1 VSIAIV
7 ILNYNGKP
15 FLEKYL
21 PGIIEFQPA
30 NSKIY
35 IADNA
40 STDDSVSYIQSE
52 YPDLMVLHAEIN
64 TGFAGG
70 YQWALRLINEEF
82 YIILNSDVQVQD
94 DWITPIVTYMQSNL
108 HIAACQPKILSLKE
122 PMMLEHAGAAGGW
135 IDLLGYPFCKGRIF
149 GTVEKDLGQY
159 DQISPIFWASGAAM
173 VIRSAD
179 YWAAGGFDTDFFA
192 HMEEIDLCYRLQKMG
207 KDIMSFPASKVYHL
221 GGGTLQYG
229 SPQKTF
235 LNFRNGLFLLLKNKS
250 IISLIILIPIRMVL
264 DGIAALLFLSEGKSD
279 HFTAVFKAHISF
291 YGMFGMMYRKR
302 KEVAAIT
309 DKKHLLKGIF
319 KGSIVFNYYI
329 KGNRHFYLLGTGKK
343 MI

>member
-1 VSIAIV
+1 MSIAIV

-15 FLEKYL
+15 YLEKYL
-21 PGIIEFQPA
+21 PGIIQHQPA

-40 STDDSVSYIQSE
+40 STDDSVAFIQTT
-52 YPDLMVLHAEIN
+52 YPQLQLLVAQTN

-70 YQWALRLINEEF
+70 YQWALQQVRED
-82 YIILNSDVQVQD
+82 YYVILNSDVQVEE
-94 DWITPIVTYMQSNL
+94 DWISPIVEYMQTHPQVS
-108 HIAACQPKILSLKE
+108 ACQPKILSLHE
-122 PMMLEHAGAAGGW
+122 PEMFEHAGAAGGW

-149 GTVEKDLGQY
+149 STVEKDLGQY
-159 DQISPIFWASGAAM
+159 NNTSPIFWASGAAM

-179 YWAAGGFDTDFFA
+179 YWTAGGFDTDFFA

-207 KDIMSFPASKVYHL
+207 KEILSFPSSKVYHL
-221 GGGTLQYG
+221 GGGTLQYN
-229 SPQKTF
+229 SPQKTY

-250 IISLIILIPIRMVL
+250 VINLMWLIPCRMVL
-264 DGIAALLFLSEGKSD
+264 DGFAALLFLYEGKTD
-279 HFTAVFKAHISF
+279 HFSSVFKAHIAF
-291 YGMFGMMYRKR
+291 YGMFGKMLSKR
-302 KEVAAIT
+302 RDIAAIT
-309 DKKHLLKGIF
+309 QKKHQIKGVF

>member
-1 VSIAIV
+1 MSIAIV
-7 ILNYNGKP
+7 ILNFNGKSH
-15 FLEKYL
+15 LEKYL
-21 PGIIEFQPA
+21 PGIIQHQPSDS
-30 NSKIY
+30 NIY

-40 STDDSVSYIQSE
+40 STDDSVAFIKTQ
-52 YPDLMVLHAEIN
+52 YPELHLLETRIN

-70 YQWALRLINEEF
+70 YQWALQHVKEEF
-82 YIILNSDVQVQD
+82 YVILNSDVLVD
-94 DWITPIVTYMQSNL
+94 EDWISPIISYMED
-108 HIAACQPKILSLKE
+108 HPDVAACQPKILSIHDPE
-122 PMMLEHAGAAGGW
+122 MFEHAGAAGGW
-135 IDLLGYPFCKGRIF
+135 IDILGYPFCIGRIF
-149 GTVEKDLGQY
+149 STVEKDLGQY
-159 DQISPIFWASGAAM
+159 NQTSPIFWASGAAM

-179 YWAAGGFDTDFFA
+179 YWAAGGFDTQFFA

-207 KDIMSFPASKVYHL
+207 KEIVSFPASKVYHL

-250 IISLIILIPIRMVL
+250 ILNLLWLIPARMIL
-264 DGIAALLFLSEGKSD
+264 DGIAALLFLSEGKTD
-279 HFTAVFKAHISF
+279 HFNAVFKAHISF
-291 YGMFGMMYRKR
+291 YGMFGKMFQKR
-302 KEVAAIT
+302 RDIDSIT
-309 DKKHLLKGIF
+309 LKKHQIKGVF

>member
-15 FLEKYL
+15 YLEKYL
-21 PGIIEFQPA
+21 PGIIQFQPTD
-30 NSKIY
+30 SKIY

-40 STDDSVSYIQSE
+40 SQDDSVAFIRKT
-52 YPDLMVLHAEIN
+52 YPNLTLLEAKIN

-70 YQWALRLINEEF
+70 YQWALGHIQEE
-82 YIILNSDVQVQD
+82 YYVILNSDVLIQE
-94 DWITPIVTYMQSNL
+94 DWITPIVSYMRSMPQV
-108 HIAACQPKILSLKE
+108 AACQPKILSLNH
-122 PMMLEHAGAAGGW
+122 PDTLEHAGAAGGW

-159 DQISPIFWASGAAM
+159 DQISPIFWSSGAAM
-173 VIRSAD
+173 IVRSAD
-179 YWAAGGFDTDFFA
+179 YRAAGGFDSDFFA

-207 KDIMSFPASKVYHL
+207 KDIVSFPSSKVFHL

-250 IISLIILIPIRMVL
+250 ILSLIFLIPIRMIL
-264 DGIAALLFLSEGKSD
+264 DGIAALLFLSEGKRD
-279 HFTAVFKAHISF
+279 HCTAVFKAHLSF
-291 YGMFGMMYRKR
+291 YGMFGLMFRKR
-302 KEVAAIT
+302 KQVAAIT
-309 DKKHLLKGIF
+309 DKKHQLKGVF

-329 KGNRHFYLLGTGKK
+329 KGNRHFYLLGTGNK